1 MALAAGWGRCTAI
14 VPSHW
19 RSAHGHWRTIQ
30 LRDFP
35 HPRDDRFM
43 QDWVA
48 YGMLEMAVYL
58 DRHARFADYCD
69 RRDAD
74 LL

>member
-1 MALAAGWGRCTAI
+1 MDSRA
-14 VPSHW
+14 PSN
-19 RSAHGHWRTIQ
+19 SETSRTVV
-30 LRDFP
+30 
-35 HPRDDRFM
+35 DDRFM

-48 YGMLEMAVYL
+48 YGMLELAVYL

-74 LL
+74 RL

>member
-1 MALAAGWGRCTAI
+1 
-14 VPSHW
+14 
-19 RSAHGHWRTIQ
+19 
-30 LRDFP
+30 
-35 HPRDDRFM
+35 M